1 MPDLKLFRLSPTGP
15 TELTAKA
22 AQVEKSLQALFEANL
37 EGLLGVRFLASEYG
51 TGKVHGGRIDTL
63 GLDENGCP
71 VIIEYKRALN
81 ENVIN
86 QGLFYLDWLLDHR
99 KEFQWLVMERLGAD
113 AAKAVDWSGP
123 RLLCIAGDFTRYDE
137 HAVKQINRNIELIRY
152 RHYGD
157 DLLLL
162 ELVNA
167 TQAALPPPATAA
179 GTVAP
184 TPTETAPGAGGA
196 GVGAVKGIAYR
207 VAKLSPPAAD
217 LYEAVRAHLLALG
230 DDVQV
235 KELMHYIAFKRLR
248 NFCCLEAFPSHG
260 TTVLYLK
267 LNPDSV
273 VLEPGF
279 TRDMRAIGHYG
290 TGDVEVTLSSLDDLR
305 KAEPLIQRA
314 YEGG

>member
-15 TELTAKA
+15 AELTARA
-22 AQVEKSLQALFEANL
+22 AQVEKSLQVLFEANL
-37 EGLLGVRFLASEYG
+37 EGLLGVRFLASEYS

-99 KEFQWLVMERLGAD
+99 KEFQWLVMENLGAD
-113 AAKAVDWSGP
+113 AAKAVDWSAP

-137 HAVKQINRNIELIRY
+137 HAVKQINRSIELIRY

-167 TQAALPPPATAA
+167 TQA
-179 GTVAP
+179 
-184 TPTETAPGAGGA
+184 TPSTAPGTRPPEPAA
-196 GVGAVKGIAYR
+196 PPASPAEAAAVKGIAYR
-207 VAKLSPPAAD
+207 IARLSPPAAD
-217 LYEAVRAHLLALG
+217 LYEAARAHLLALG

-248 NFCCLEAFPSHG
+248 NFCCLEAFPRDG
-260 TTVLYLK
+260 TIVLYLK

-273 VLEPGF
+273 ALEPGF

-314 YEGG
+314 YDGG

>member
-15 TELTAKA
+15 TELNAKA
-22 AQVEKSLQALFEANL
+22 AQVEKSLQVLFEANL
-37 EGLLGVRFLASEYG
+37 EGLLGVRFLASEYS

-99 KEFQWLVMERLGAD
+99 KEFQWLVMEKLGD
-113 AAKAVDWSGP
+113 EAAKAVDWSAP

-137 HAVKQINRNIELIRY
+137 HAVKQINRSIELIRY

-167 TQAALPPPATAA
+167 TQAASPAVAT
-179 GTVAP
+179 TAP
-184 TPTETAPGAGGA
+184 TPTEATPAVGGAGG
-196 GVGAVKGIAYR
+196 VAVKGIAYR
-207 VAKLSPPAAD
+207 IAKLSPPAFD
-217 LYEAVRAHLLALG
+217 LYEAARAHLLALG

-267 LNPDSV
+267 LNPDNV

-279 TRDMRAIGHYG
+279 TRDVRAIGHYG

>member
-15 TELTAKA
+15 AELTAKA
-22 AQVEKSLQALFEANL
+22 AQVEKSLQVLFEANL

-86 QGLFYLDWLLDHR
+86 QGLFYLEWLLDHR

-137 HAVKQINRNIELIRY
+137 HAVKQINRSIELIRY
-152 RHYGD
+152 RYYSD

-167 TQAALPPPATAA
+167 TQAASPAVATAA
-179 GTVAP
+179 PMLTEAAP
-184 TPTETAPGAGGA
+184 AGGGAGGA
-196 GVGAVKGIAYR
+196 AVKGIAYR
-207 VAKLSPPAAD
+207 IAKLSPAAAD
-217 LYEAVRAHLLALG
+217 LYEAVRAHLRALG

-260 TTVLYLK
+260 TLVLYLK

-273 VLEPGF
+273 ALEPGF
-279 TRDMRAIGHYG
+279 TRDMRAVGHYG
-290 TGDVEVTLSSLDDLR
+290 TGDVEVILSSLDDLR